1 MKDTIYIRDLRVETI
16 IGIFGWEREV
26 RQQISMDLDFEFD
39 VSVPGKSDSI
49 DDTLDYKKYTFRN
62 PIIYKDQESFRLKI
76 STIQSNSCPSFQHYV
91 NLTVD
96 KYPTKHSLIPANISE
111 LKSNF
116 FEVSDIG
123 FDGIIINETFSAT
136 ECYPTPND
144 CEAYEN
150 QVFGQDAHNI
160 IQGDFNGDGYEDF
173 AVAWALFPHTIDPD
187 QKVNAPINIYLNNGK
202 GRFEE
207 DLNIYSDNNQ
217 PTHPFAYRM
226 IAEDLNDDGID
237 DIFAGSMGKQFRSED
252 YSENY
257 INPCPHL
264 LLLSNP
270 EGKFADASNQIEDK
284 KLLESKLN
292 VLQKK

>member
-1 MKDTIYIRDLRVETI
+1 MIPENIR
-16 IGIFGWEREV
+16 
-26 RQQISMDLDFEFD
+26 
-39 VSVPGKSDSI
+39 
-49 DDTLDYKKYTFRN
+49 
-62 PIIYKDQESFRLKI
+62 
-76 STIQSNSCPSFQHYV
+76 
-91 NLTVD
+91 
-96 KYPTKHSLIPANISE
+96 E
-111 LKSNF
+111 LKSSL

-144 CEAYEN
+144 CETYEN

-217 PTHPFAYRM
+217 PTQ
-226 IAEDLNDDGID
+226 N
-237 DIFAGSMGKQFRSED
+237 
-252 YSENY
+252 
-257 INPCPHL
+257 
-264 LLLSNP
+264 
-270 EGKFADASNQIEDK
+270 
-284 KLLESKLN
+284 
-292 VLQKK
+292 